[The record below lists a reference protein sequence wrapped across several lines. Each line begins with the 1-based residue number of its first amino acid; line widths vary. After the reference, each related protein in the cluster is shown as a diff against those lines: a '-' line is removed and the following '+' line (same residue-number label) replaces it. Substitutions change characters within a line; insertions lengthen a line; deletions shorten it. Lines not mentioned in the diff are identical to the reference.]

1 MDDIERL
8 LGCTGF
14 QWDRNNIEKNWLKHK
29 VSPVECEQIFFNQPL
44 IILDDPKHS
53 ISEKRFAAFGYTDA
67 GRLLAVIFTKRARLI
82 RVISARDMNRKE
94 KKFYE
99 EDQEKTNTQV

>member
-8 LGCTGF
+8 LQSTAFEWNKG
-14 QWDRNNIEKNWLKHK
+14 NIEKKWLKHK

-67 GRLLAVIFTKRARLI
+67 GRLLAVIFTKRGSLL

-99 EDQEKTNTQV
+99 ENKEKTNT